1 MELSDEARKF
11 ASKEYDCFSAK
22 AGIGSNMAKGMV
34 ACPVCGGLG
43 FYDEA
48 INDKVVFVTCEYCE
62 GVGSF
67 TESEDE

>member
-1 MELSDEARKF
+1 MNEREEIRRA

-22 AGIGSNMAKGMV
+22 AGIGSNMAKGVV

-67 TESEDE
+67 KESESE